1 MRHKYHLFVSFDT
14 GNMIKETDSQVEFEV
29 SIGDHGNTLSFHESS
44 APSSTQPCNA
54 VYDGTYYHYM
64 PWTSSKPAVILH
76 SQWEDVE
83 FRAESFNLMNSLL
96 DFMEERVRRCKVL
109 AGAYASVP
117 ILQDKIT
124 EVVGEIVEEMRWVRM
139 NASYI

>member
-1 MRHKYHLFVSFDT
+1 MLQASLRRHKYHLFVAFDT

-29 SIGDHGNTLSFHESS
+29 SIGDHGNTLSFHGSS

-83 FRAESFNLMNSLL
+83 FRAESYNLMNSLL
-96 DFMEERVRRCKVL
+96 EFMEERVRRCKVL
-109 AGAYASVP
+109 INAFASGDVLQEKLTRAVQE
-117 ILQDKIT
+117 IL
-124 EVVGEIVEEMRWVRM
+124 EEMR
-139 NASYI
+139 